1 MIVFEWMAGYGMS
14 AKRKR
19 RKTVRQKLESI
30 VRRSTRRAQ
39 VDAGGGP
46 VRFTLEGRL
55 QDGWHKYEIGEV
67 IAEGGMGV
75 VRLAE
80 DKNSRRVVAI
90 KILPKYEDAD
100 EQDFL
105 RFIEEAQIT
114 SQLEHPNII
123 PFYELGCDP
132 EGNAYYTMKY
142 MRGLTLADILEGIRD
157 AEGEHRRLLERF
169 PLRRL
174 LEIFCHVCDAI
185 SFAHSRRV
193 VHRDLK
199 PENIIVGDF
208 GEVVVMDWG
217 LAKVI
222 TPEMAQAPPVDTR
235 YAADTA
241 EMAGD
246 LMVKTDRVEPGFRT
260 MSGRVL
266 GTPGFMAPEMV
277 RERGREAGFAADI
290 YSLGAVLYS
299 ILVLRPPVSGRDVYD
314 VIRKV
319 VEGQIVPPAGRAE
332 RLALKGRVLPHLPDG
347 RVPEYLSEVCMR
359 ALSVDPARRQA
370 SARGLREEIGAW
382 LEGRAWNLVAREDFV
397 DDSFLRRWKPL
408 GCNYERTKG
417 ALRLFGGE
425 REVLL
430 FRKKVRG
437 DVRIEFECR
446 LEGPYLDDLGCFIR
460 GLEEAGS
467 DLAIPQTGYEFKF
480 GGYENTMDVLIRGNQ
495 RLWSRLDSPLKEGRT
510 YRVACEAVG
519 SLLRMEVDGE
529 EIFAVEDPEPL
540 SGIERTAIGLQ
551 TWRTSINYYSIRVYT
566 RGSPWTRDVLELA
579 EQQLLKGRYH
589 TARDLFAEV
598 IESVPDEQRR
608 RRARHG
614 YRVSTRRMRLQQR
627 LPQIR
632 RELAEAWGTEDF
644 TIGIQGDGLEVDVSE
659 CGVGDLGALDG
670 LPVRSLH
677 CAGNN
682 IGSLEPLRSLPL
694 EFLDCSANPI
704 YDLAPLA
711 ELRLHTLICEDCR
724 IRSLEPLR
732 NAPLALLNVAGN
744 PVGTLKSLERTGLS
758 WLCCSNCGLRSLDPL
773 RGMPLGTLYCDGNLI
788 DDLSPLSGL
797 PLRVLHCNYNSI
809 VSLVP
814 LKGLRLTTLHCAGNL
829 VEDVGPLKDMPLSVL
844 CCNWNRI
851 EDVDVLSELPLSVLL
866 CAGNPLKRFH
876 KVARRP
882 PYTFHFESESV
893 PERDLEWLRN
903 TWARD
908 FRYAHHAR
916 EVEVLLAVR
925 RGNQSLIRELAH
937 KFRDAEY
944 IHVPLYVSW
953 EDASR
958 IARRLGGDLLV
969 VRDAEE
975 NEFVASL
982 FPRGCWFWMG
992 LVRSAGRLSWVDG
1005 SPCDYTNFITP
1016 VPKLRDGPKVFASS
1030 GWSCDAAPEARNPF
1044 MIKWTR

>member
-1 MIVFEWMAGYGMS
+1 MS
-14 AKRKR
+14 AKKKKK
-19 RKTVRQKLESI
+19 KTVREKLESM
-30 VRRSTRRAQ
+30 VRKSTRRAE
-39 VDAGGGP
+39 VGAGEGP
-46 VRFTLEGRL
+46 VRFTSVGRL
-55 QDGWHKYEIGEV
+55 QDGWHKYEIGDV

-75 VRLAE
+75 VRLAK

-90 KILPKYEDAD
+90 KILPKYEDMD

-142 MRGLTLADILEGIRD
+142 MKGLTLADILEGIRNGND
-157 AEGEHRRLLERF
+157 EGRRLLARF
-169 PLRRL
+169 PLRRM

-199 PENIIVGDF
+199 PENIIVGDY

-217 LAKVI
+217 LAKVL
-222 TPEMAQAPPVDTR
+222 TPEMAEAPPVDTR
-235 YAADTA
+235 YAADA
-241 EMAGD
+241 GEIAGD
-246 LMVKTDRVEPGFRT
+246 LMVKTDRVETGFRT

-299 ILVLRPPVSGRDVYD
+299 ILVLRPPVSGKDVHE

-319 VEGQIVPPAGRAE
+319 LAGEIVPPAERAEQLAAEGRA
-332 RLALKGRVLPHLPDG
+332 LPHMPDG
-347 RVPEYLSEVCMR
+347 RVPDYLSEVCMR
-359 ALSVDPARRQA
+359 ALSVDPGRRQE
-370 SARGLREEIGAW
+370 SVRRLREEIGAW
-382 LEGRAWNLVAREDFV
+382 LEGRAWNLMAREEFEDNT
-397 DDSFLRRWKPL
+397 FLRRWKPL
-408 GCNYERTKG
+408 GCSYEWRKG
-417 ALRLFGGE
+417 VLRLFGGE
-425 REVLL
+425 RQVLL

-437 DVRIEFECR
+437 DVRIEFECQ
-446 LEGPYLDDLGCFIR
+446 LEGPYLDDVGCFIR

-467 DLAIPQTGYEFKF
+467 ELAIPQTGYEFKF
-480 GGYENTMDVLIRGNQ
+480 GGYENTMDVLLRASQ
-495 RLWSRLDSPLKEGRT
+495 RLWSKPDSPLNEGRI
-510 YRVACEAVG
+510 YRVVCEAVG
-519 SLLRMEVDGE
+519 SLLRMEVDGQ

-540 SGIERTAIGLQ
+540 SGAGRTAIGLQ
-551 TWRTSINYYSIRVYT
+551 TWRTAINYRSIRVYT
-566 RGSPWTRDVLELA
+566 RGSPWTRDILELA
-579 EQQLLKGRYH
+579 EQQLLKGRYQ

-614 YRVSTRRMRLQQR
+614 YRVSTRRMRLQER
-627 LPQIR
+627 LPEIR
-632 RELAEAWGTEDF
+632 RKLAEAWGTEDF
-644 TIGIQGDGLEVDVSE
+644 TIGIQGDGLEIDISE
-659 CGVGDLGALDG
+659 CGISDLSPLEG

-704 YDLAPLA
+704 YDLSPLA
-711 ELRLHTLICEDCR
+711 EMRLHTLICEDCR

-732 NAPLALLNVAGN
+732 SAPLGLLNVAGN
-744 PVGTLKSLERTGLS
+744 PVGTLKSLEKTRLS
-758 WLCCSNCGLRSLDPL
+758 WLCCSNCGLRSLEPL
-773 RGMPLGTLYCDGNLI
+773 RGMPLATLYCDGNLI
-788 DDLSPLSGL
+788 DDLSPLSEL

-809 VSLVP
+809 VSLSP

-829 VEDVGPLKDMPLSVL
+829 VEDVSPLKGTALSVL

-851 EDVDVLSELPLSVLL
+851 EDVDVLSDLPLSILL

-876 KVARRP
+876 KIAMRP
-882 PYTFHFESESV
+882 PYTFHFEADSI

-903 TWARD
+903 AWARD
-908 FRYAHHAR
+908 FRYVHHAR

-937 KFRDAEY
+937 KFRNAEY
-944 IHVPLYVSW
+944 VYVPLYVSW
-953 EDASR
+953 DDARR
-958 IARRLGGDLLV
+958 IARQLGGDLLV
-969 VRDAEE
+969 IRDAEE

-992 LVRSAGRLSWVDG
+992 LVRRGGKLLWVDG
-1005 SPCDYTNFITP
+1005 TPCNYTNFLSP
-1016 VPKLRDGPKVFASS
+1016 VPKLREGPKVFASS